1 MEALLRW
8 EYPQRGLIST
18 EEFIALAEATGLIV
32 PIGQWVLEE
41 VCRQAL
47 RWQEQYPEAP
57 PSVSVNFSAK
67 QFKQPDLAERVGA
80 VLRETGL
87 NPHSLILEITE
98 SFLMEDTQHVVATLE
113 ELRDLGVKV
122 AIDDFGTG
130 YSSFSYLERFPVD
143 FLKIDRS
150 FVNRLGQD
158 KGNAVVL
165 VSALVDL
172 TRTLG
177 IVAVAEGV
185 ETAEQLKELR
195 ELECELGQGY
205 YFWEP
210 LPSRAAS
217 DLLESHQGT

>member
-8 EYPQRGLIST
+8 EYPQRGLLST

-47 RWQEQYPEAP
+47 RWQQQYPEASP
-57 PSVSVNFSAK
+57 WVNVNISAK
-67 QFKQPDLAERVGA
+67 QFEQPGLAERVDA
-80 VLRETGL
+80 ALRETGL
-87 NPHSLILEITE
+87 HPQSLILEITE
-98 SFLMEDTQHVVATLE
+98 SFLMEDAPHMVAAFE
-113 ELRDLGVKV
+113 ELRDLGVKI
-122 AIDDFGTG
+122 AIDDFGIG
-130 YSSFSYLERFPVD
+130 YLSLSCLERFPVD

-150 FVNRLGQD
+150 VVNRLGQD
-158 KGNAVVL
+158 KGNAAVL

-172 TRTLG
+172 TRALG

-195 ELECELGQGY
+195 EAECELGQGY

-210 LPSRAAS
+210 LPSREAS
-217 DLLESHQGT
+217 DLLKSRQGP